1 MLGLDRTSFSRPWGS
16 APPQRRHPVPTLTR
30 SLEGPPALPLR
41 HTQLLCLAPR
51 APGQPCVSPARSAVP
66 CLHPTRPA
74 ISPQTR
80 PGNAAESEAPG
91 GVAFLVS
98 EPPSLAGPWGT
109 RVPSGLLPPF
119 PRLLFLLSEP
129 FAPVLGLLIL
139 FSDLELHPRALLS
152 TILVPS
158 EQPRHPLPH
167 LGHLSRPREPAGAP
181 THLSQVHPVCRAGR
195 QRPGSHAR
203 TAVLATPGS
212 VPARVWGGS
221 SPP

>member
-1 MLGLDRTSFSRPWGS
+1 M
-16 APPQRRHPVPTLTR
+16 
-30 SLEGPPALPLR
+30 
-41 HTQLLCLAPR
+41 C
-51 APGQPCVSPARSAVP
+51 
-66 CLHPTRPA
+66 
-74 ISPQTR
+74 
-80 PGNAAESEAPG
+80 
-91 GVAFLVS
+91 
-98 EPPSLAGPWGT
+98 PPSQ
-109 RVPSGLLPPF
+109 PP
-119 PRLLFLLSEP
+119 
-129 FAPVLGLLIL
+129 
-139 FSDLELHPRALLS
+139 

-221 SPP
+221 SPPGGEKPEGAVAAGLLLPVARPVPSTPCPRGWPRAPHLWYSLALALVS